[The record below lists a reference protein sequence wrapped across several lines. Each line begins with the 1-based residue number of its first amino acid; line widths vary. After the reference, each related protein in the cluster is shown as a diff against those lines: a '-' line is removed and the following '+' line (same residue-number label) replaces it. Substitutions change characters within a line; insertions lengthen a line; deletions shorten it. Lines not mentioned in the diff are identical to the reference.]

1 MAKST
6 RLDISGGLDIGG
18 LINGYAAEVID
29 ENIDAAA
36 ENARESAEKAKTL
49 LRAESRER
57 TGAYKSGWK
66 VSMKRGANF
75 VDCYVH
81 NRIYQLTHLLEKG
94 HVITNQ
100 TGRIYGHVPGDGVI
114 KSVAERTAAE
124 FGMKGGKGS

>member
-1 MAKST
+1 MGKVN
-6 RLDISGGLDIGG
+6 RLDISGALDIGG
-18 LINGYAAEVID
+18 IVNGYAAEVID
-29 ENIDAAA
+29 ENLDALEA
-36 ENARESAEKAKTL
+36 NAIESANKAKSL

-66 VSMKRGANF
+66 VSTVRGRNF
-75 VDCYVH
+75 IDCYVH
-81 NRIYQLTHLLEKG
+81 NRIYQLTHLLEDG

-100 TGRIYGHVPGDGVI
+100 TGRIYGRVPGDGVI